1 MQKHKNY
8 LGIDWG
14 SAKVG
19 LALAHH
25 ETNIALGY
33 DIFQNN
39 QMLLPSLG
47 SVIETE
53 EIGTVIIG
61 VPKHL
66 NRDQDDFGGRLL
78 GKELTKRFGVM
89 VVYQDEMFTTKMA
102 QANLIERGGKDI
114 SQTDDQE
121 AARIILETWL
131 EKQ

>member
-1 MQKHKNY
+1 
-8 LGIDWG
+8 
-14 SAKVG
+14 
-19 LALAHH
+19 
-25 ETNIALGY
+25 
-33 DIFQNN
+33 
-39 QMLLPSLG
+39 MLLPSLG